1 MNRFFE
7 LAHGVSLIDNYIEAF
22 AYCLNILLLLIL
34 NIREV
39 GGLIC
44 AHFGVMINGIVES
57 NRHVVSGQA
66 SWMHQAGLLV
76 PNDAMSAIAWGRLRV
91 TRQAALTAGTINEK
105 SLLH

>member
-7 LAHGVSLIDNYIEAF
+7 LTDGLSLIYNHIEAF
-22 AYCLNILLLLIL
+22 AYRVNILLLLIL
-34 NIREV
+34 NIRLV

-44 AHFGVMINGIVES
+44 GHSGVKLNS
-57 NRHVVSGQA
+57 TVVGYWCVVGRQA

-76 PNDAMSAIAWGRLRV
+76 LVDAMSAIAWGRLGER
-91 TRQAALTAGTINEK
+91 RQASLAVGTINEK